1 MNANLYDELKTLVGK
16 EGAPTIGPDPVCR
29 QMIRHW
35 CEAMEDA
42 NPLYTDESF
51 ATKSGFQ
58 NIVSPPAM
66 TPTWSWGPVWPD
78 GQETRYRLPEKLP
91 RQDQVDPAGAAFD
104 QLNEAG
110 FVGTVDLES
119 TMEFI
124 RPLYP
129 GDRVTARTKLA
140 NVTAEKK
147 TRLGNGYFLT
157 YSTTYTNQE
166 GDPICYQTLAIFK
179 FKPVM

>member
-1 MNANLYDELKTLVGK
+1 MSANLYDELKSLVGK
-16 EGAPTIGPDPVCR
+16 EGAPTTGPDAVCR

-51 ATKSGFQ
+51 AKKSGFQ

-66 TPTWSWGPVWPD
+66 TPTWSWGPVWPN
-78 GQETRYRLPEKLP
+78 GQETRYRWPEKLP
-91 RQDQVDPAGAAFD
+91 RQEQADPAGAAFD

-110 FVGTVDLES
+110 FVGTVDLDS

-129 GDRVTARTKLA
+129 GYRVTARTKLA

-157 YSTTYTNQE
+157 YSITYTNQD
-166 GDPICYQTLAIFK
+166 GDPVCYQTLTIFK